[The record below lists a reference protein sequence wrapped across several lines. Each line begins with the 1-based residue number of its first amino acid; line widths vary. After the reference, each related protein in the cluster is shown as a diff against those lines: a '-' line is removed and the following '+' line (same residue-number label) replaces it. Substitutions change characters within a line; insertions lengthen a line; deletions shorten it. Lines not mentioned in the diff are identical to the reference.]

1 MTTAAE
7 SPTDTDSERAPSST
21 ERVIE
26 EVRRLIYSGA
36 VLPGQELRQA
46 ALAKRFGTSRVPIRE
61 ALQLLVAEGLVQ
73 HTNGFGYHVVRL
85 TADELH
91 QLYHLRGLLET
102 EVLKAVN
109 DPDGEGYRHL
119 AEIVEAQ
126 RAQVSSPDV
135 TEFQRLNRE
144 FHLSMMRLS
153 GMDFI
158 VNEIDRLWGMSEP
171 YRIMW
176 AQVGGNRG
184 RSVAEHEIMLDAL
197 KAHDIPLL
205 VDLCNKHREHNP
217 AEVNVLL
224 R

>member
-1 MTTAAE
+1 MAVITEGEAGIDGA
-7 SPTDTDSERAPSST
+7 RAQSST
-21 ERVIE
+21 ERVIGQI
-26 EVRRLIYSGA
+26 RGLISSAA

-46 ALAKRFGTSRVPIRE
+46 ALAKQFGTSRVPIRE

-85 TADELH
+85 TADELR
-91 QLYHLRGLLET
+91 QLYLVRGLLET
-102 EVLKAVN
+102 EVLKAVD
-109 DPDGEGYRHL
+109 DPDGEGYRRL

-126 RAQVSSPDV
+126 RAEISTPEV

-153 GMDFI
+153 GMDF
-158 VNEIDRLWGMSEP
+158 VVKEIDRLWGVSEP

-176 AQVGGNRG
+176 AQVSGNRR
-184 RSVAEHEIMLDAL
+184 RSVEEHELMLDAL
-197 KAHDIPLL
+197 KVKDISLL
-205 VDLCNKHREHNP
+205 TDLCNRHREHNP
-217 AEVNVLL
+217 SEVNVLL